1 MTVKSFLQLILA
13 IAICELA
20 GIIGTIFTVPAIS
33 GWYSTLQKPLLNP
46 PNWLFGPVWITLYAL
61 MGIAAFLVWQVGWQK
76 KEIRIALGIFTVQ
89 LLLNTLWSIVFFGL
103 QSPLW
108 ALINIVVLWLA
119 IIATMMSF
127 YKISKPAMYLLVPY
141 LLWVSFASYL
151 NYSIWILNP

>member
-20 GIIGTIFTVPAIS
+20 GIIGTVFTMPAIS

-61 MGIAAFLVWQVGWQK
+61 MGIAAFLIWQHGWHK
-76 KEIRIALGIFTVQ
+76 KEVKNALCIFAVQ

-103 QSPLW
+103 KTPGW
-108 ALINIVVLWLA
+108 ALINIIGLLIA
-119 IIATMMSF
+119 IVATMMSF
-127 YKISKPAMYLLVPY
+127 
-141 LLWVSFASYL
+141 
-151 NYSIWILNP
+151 